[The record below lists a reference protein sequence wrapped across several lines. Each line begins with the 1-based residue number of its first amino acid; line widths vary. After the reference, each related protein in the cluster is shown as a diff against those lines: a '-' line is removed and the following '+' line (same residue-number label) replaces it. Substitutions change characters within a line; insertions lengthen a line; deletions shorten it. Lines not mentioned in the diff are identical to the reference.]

1 MRSTD
6 NNSNKRITNFLL
18 DKKSCRNPIK
28 LWAERQ
34 DSRIISFIKLTQFS
48 FTEKKKKSH
57 ELRTIRECDDELCI
71 HCSPLVKDKTVLVM

>member
-18 DKKSCRNPIK
+18 DKKSCHNPIK
-28 LWAERQ
+28 LWAERH

-48 FTEKKKKSH
+48 FTEKKKKSQM
-57 ELRTIRECDDELCI
+57 RFY
-71 HCSPLVKDKTVLVM
+71 VLYIKQFENN